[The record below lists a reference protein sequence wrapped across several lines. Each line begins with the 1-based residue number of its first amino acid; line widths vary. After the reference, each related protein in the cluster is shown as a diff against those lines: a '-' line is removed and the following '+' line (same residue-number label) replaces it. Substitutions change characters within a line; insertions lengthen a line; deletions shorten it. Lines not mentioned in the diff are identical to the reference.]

1 MLRDFVC
8 ALTRRPALR
17 LALIALA
24 VASLYFAWT
33 PAPVEADLLTQG
45 TGTRRAGQGTPT
57 PEDEATP
64 IATATQ
70 SGGAGTRRA
79 GQGTPQ
85 PAAPTPTEE
94 VDEPDPTPTRRAVAP
109 TPRPTATPTVTPT
122 LRPTATPTRRPTAT
136 PTEVPAGGVV
146 LVVQA
151 NSNLRGGP
159 GTNYTIVGHAAP
171 GDQLIGIG
179 RTADSS
185 WVLLDIDAWI
195 AAFLVVGDIADLPVV
210 QVQVNNAPTPV
221 PAANDAAAQRYIDDV
236 NAYINVYVV
245 ALEGMNRLFNEAVA
259 NPSRF
264 VETSWLQQMGTML
277 ETIVLTNEQ
286 IRRLQPP
293 ASMVAVHNRLLAAAS
308 YMDRGAV
315 AIANGIVSLNADLII
330 AGYGDFQLAAAEL
343 EAAGRLLP

>member
-1 MLRDFVC
+1 
-8 ALTRRPALR
+8 
-17 LALIALA
+17 
-24 VASLYFAWT
+24 
-33 PAPVEADLLTQG
+33 
-45 TGTRRAGQGTPT
+45 
-57 PEDEATP
+57 
-64 IATATQ
+64 
-70 SGGAGTRRA
+70 
-79 GQGTPQ
+79 
-85 PAAPTPTEE
+85 
-94 VDEPDPTPTRRAVAP
+94 
-109 TPRPTATPTVTPT
+109 
-122 LRPTATPTRRPTAT
+122 
-136 PTEVPAGGVV
+136 V